1 MREAGAEAAREV
13 EARGAGVGDE
23 ERGHGEVEF
32 IGKIA
37 GQEFAQ
43 DPRTA
48 FDQDT
53 QYASFGQ
60 IDEDEIEGE
69 RVTGVD
75 EYGAVRPAA
84 PGRGRS
90 RGWRSTPG
98 GARPGRRNEPAGPGR
113 RWR

>member
-1 MREAGAEAAREV
+1 VIRAAGAEQVAEQPDLADPGDFGERHRAVRAGAREV
-13 EARGAGVGDE
+13 EARGGLRVGVGDE

-32 IGKIA
+32 IGQIA

-43 DPRTA
+43 NARTA
-48 FDQDT
+48 FYEDT

-75 EYGAVRPAA
+75 
-84 PGRGRS
+84 
-90 RGWRSTPG
+90 
-98 GARPGRRNEPAGPGR
+98 
-113 RWR
+113 

>member
-1 MREAGAEAAREV
+1 MREV
-13 EARGAGVGDE
+13 EARGGGIGDE

-43 DPRTA
+43 DARTA
-48 FDQDT
+48 FYQDT

-60 IDEDEIEGE
+60 INEDEIEGE

-75 EYGAVRPAA
+75 
-84 PGRGRS
+84 
-90 RGWRSTPG
+90 
-98 GARPGRRNEPAGPGR
+98 
-113 RWR
+113 